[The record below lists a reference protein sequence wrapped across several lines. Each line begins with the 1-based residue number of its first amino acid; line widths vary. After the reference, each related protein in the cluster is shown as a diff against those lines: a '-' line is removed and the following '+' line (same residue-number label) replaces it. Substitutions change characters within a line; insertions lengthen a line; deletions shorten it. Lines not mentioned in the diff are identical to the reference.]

1 VSFRLGRRGVIGGRV
16 IGGMKLGFSAT
27 PQVSGRA
34 RDEPR
39 ECGLYVDCAGGF
51 HTAAPVMKGGLRYEW
66 WIWCIIAFK
75 PPTFKCSRFFAW
87 TWGKDILVR
96 GC

>member
-1 VSFRLGRRGVIGGRV
+1 MSFRYGEEGSDWWKS

-39 ECGLYVDCAGGF
+39 ECGLWIVDCAGGF
-51 HTAAPVMKGGLRYEW
+51 HTVAPVMKGGLRYEW

-75 PPTFKCSRFFAW
+75 PPT
-87 TWGKDILVR
+87 I
-96 GC
+96 